1 MKKLALC
8 LGTILVA
15 GSVDAAPLLTAGDTI
30 FGGRLDR
37 TASSFL
43 VSAVGVDGG
52 NTIYTD
58 NFTPMNETP
67 DHAIDGVGQ
76 KYLNFAELDT
86 GIVVTPSLGGTQGTI
101 ATSLQL
107 WIANDSE
114 PRDPSSYELYGTNQ
128 TITGPGPFA
137 LSNFTLISSGA
148 LALPSNL
155 PTRQPGGTAPLVDTN
170 SQTVNFANST
180 AYRSYM
186 VIFPTVKTEASAN
199 SMQIGEVELH
209 GTVVPEPSTIGLL
222 GLSTLGVLSL
232 RRRR

>member
-1 MKKLALC
+1 MKALIYVSGASLL
-8 LGTILVA
+8 LGATLN
-15 GSVDAAPLLTAGDTI
+15 AAPWLTAGDPLI
-30 FGGRLDR
+30 GGQ
-37 TASSFL
+37 L
-43 VSAVGVDGG
+43 VSGQFNQGTIGTVAGV
-52 NTIYTD
+52 N
-58 NFTPMNETP
+58 NWPAAESP

-76 KYLNFAELDT
+76 KYLNFAEFNT
-86 GIVVTPSLGGTQGTI
+86 GFIVTPSLGAGQGTI
-101 ATSLQL
+101 ATGLQL
-107 WIANDSE
+107 WIANDAE

-155 PTRQPGGTAPLVDTN
+155 PTRQPGGTAALVDTN

-186 VIFPTVKTEASAN
+186 LVFPTVKTEASAN